1 MASAKQRVETR
12 GRRREILGISLLGL
26 GIFSVLSLVSRHG
39 GSNRMM
45 GPGGAAAASALYS
58 VAGFGA
64 YLIVAVML
72 VVAVRCFRGRI
83 FTRAIA
89 EVGGTLG
96 LLGSMTVLLHLPFAD
111 EPVMLQGP
119 GGLIG
124 QWLGEVTASF
134 IGGVGAALAAATVL
148 CMSLLLLTDVRIMEV
163 VAV

>member
-26 GIFSVLSLVSRHG
+26 GIFSVLSLISMHG

-72 VVAVRCFRGRI
+72 VVAGRCFRGRV
-83 FTRAIA
+83 FTRGIA
-89 EVGGTLG
+89 EGAGTPG
-96 LLGSMTVLLHLPFAD
+96 PLGSMTGLLHLPVAG
-111 EPVMLQGP
+111 EPAMLQGA
-119 GGLIG
+119 GGLVG
-124 QWLGEVTASF
+124 QWR
-134 IGGVGAALAAATVL
+134 GGG
-148 CMSLLLLTDVRIMEV
+148 
-163 VAV
+163 